1 MAWATAGSLPE
12 DITLPQWAAFLSCQ
26 FVLWVGK
33 RDYYVFHWFLQ
44 LMQAQ
49 FDADVLLWH
58 VGKEMSLSC
67 IGWIQIIQGLLLLC
81 RSNLKGDDMKMKC
94 CDLVCVS
101 WNGGAVQLLWRF
113 QTYSNAPAHQLCSY
127 LRCWG
132 LSKAVCKYLR
142 VAKRVIPFRTV
153 DWTGSAIIW
162 QMPLISLGQGGAEI
176 KKRDRTYTTNTAHM
190 RMDSQVWSF
199 PQVPGFGPQSLQK
212 WLLTVEAAAASMQ
225 TQCDDQCA
233 CHVRWSEW
241 WSLCLPREFPPLL
254 FELGTKEVPDL
265 VPLLWHVQAILWKVL
280 SWNVGC
286 LIFNLHISLGNRQ
299 IKIKSCSTDGEQSH
313 LQEATTCRDHLWHLG
328 RVLHDACLL
337 PSADV
342 SERQK
347 LSNMKNLCHTHAHY
361 GNLYLELWD
370 LADCGQLN
378 LAKTMPRFNLCFMQY

>member
-1 MAWATAGSLPE
+1 MLIFAL
-12 DITLPQWAAFLSCQ
+12 IPQLKDSTEF
-26 FVLWVGK
+26 
-33 RDYYVFHWFLQ
+33 FLQ
-44 LMQAQ
+44 QQLQ
-49 FDADVLLWH
+49 
-58 VGKEMSLSC
+58 
-67 IGWIQIIQGLLLLC
+67 
-81 RSNLKGDDMKMKC
+81 
-94 CDLVCVS
+94 
-101 WNGGAVQLLWRF
+101 QLLQLDCQQKPRNI
-113 QTYSNAPAHQLCSY
+113 SNSGPHRRQHRHRHSH
-127 LRCWG
+127 RHCWG

-142 VAKRVIPFRTV
+142 VAKRVIPFQTV

-265 VPLLWHVQAILWKVL
+265 AVSPCKCLVPLLWHVQAILWKVL
-280 SWNVGC
+280 SWNVRC

-337 PSADV
+337 LSADV

-378 LAKTMPRFNLCFMQY
+378 PAKTIPRFNLCFMQY